1 VAEFLAENGSEVII
15 VEASDVLG
23 SDLGGIRQWVIRDR
37 IKENKAITI
46 RLKTTVEQIEDNG
59 AVLQS
64 GGKVEKLTGIDS
76 VVLAW
81 ARAPVN
87 RLADEIAA
95 QGKVPEVYRIGDA
108 VLPRDAADAIYEGAV
123 VGRRI

>member
-1 VAEFLAENGSEVII
+1 M
-15 VEASDVLG
+15 
-23 SDLGGIRQWVIRDR
+23 
-37 IKENKAITI
+37 
-46 RLKTTVEQIEDNG
+46 
-59 AVLQS
+59 
-64 GGKVEKLTGIDS
+64 EKLTGIDS
-76 VVLAW
+76 IVLAW